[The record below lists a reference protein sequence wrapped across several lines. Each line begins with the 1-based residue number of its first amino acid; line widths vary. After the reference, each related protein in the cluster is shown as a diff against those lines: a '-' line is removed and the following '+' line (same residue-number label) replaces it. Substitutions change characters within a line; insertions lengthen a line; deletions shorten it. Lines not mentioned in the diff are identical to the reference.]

1 MQGKLLKAMS
11 REHFKEGLENPTTQE
26 IVTSLMT
33 FSEFNSSSVKNRQ
46 LEVRE
51 MFAKHLLQIHGVSVD
66 KARAVVDKVGHFVI
80 FFSELMISLF
90 ILIYR

>member
-1 MQGKLLKAMS
+1 MS

-66 KARAVVDKVGHFVI
+66 KARAVVDKVGHSVI
-80 FFSELMISLF
+80 LFSELMISLF